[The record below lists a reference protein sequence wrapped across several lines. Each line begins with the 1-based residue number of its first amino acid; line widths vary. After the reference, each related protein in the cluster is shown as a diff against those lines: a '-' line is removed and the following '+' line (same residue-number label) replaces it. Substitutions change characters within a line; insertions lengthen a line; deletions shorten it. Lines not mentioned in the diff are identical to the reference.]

1 MCPFPRLAYRSRQF
15 RRALLGPKTPVAD
28 SLLRPH
34 LSPAQISLFRR
45 MQPSEQAHASEV
57 FARLTDVGQADPDLL
72 AAALLHDAGK
82 IRSPLTLP
90 DRVLIVLGKRLFPQ
104 AVKRWGTGE
113 PNGLHRPFVTAAQ
126 HPTWGAELASAA
138 GAAPRTCDLILRHQD
153 VPSADDPLLAA
164 LQEADDE
171 N

>member
-1 MCPFPRLAYRSRQF
+1 
-15 RRALLGPKTPVAD
+15 
-28 SLLRPH
+28 
-34 LSPAQISLFRR
+34 

-57 FARLTDVGQADPDLL
+57 LARLTAAGHADPDLL

-82 IRSPLTLP
+82 VRSPLTLP
-90 DRVLIVLGKRLFPQ
+90 DRVLVVLGKHLFPQ
-104 AVKRWGTGE
+104 TVKGWGTGE
-113 PNGLHRPFVTAAQ
+113 PNGLRRPFVTAAN
-126 HPTWGAELASAA
+126 HPAWGAELASAA

>member
-1 MCPFPRLAYRSRQF
+1 MCPPPRIAYRSRQF
-15 RRALLGPKTPVAD
+15 RRALLGPKTPVAN

-34 LSPAQISLFRR
+34 LSPAQNSLFRQ

-57 FARLTDVGQADPDLL
+57 FARLTAVGQTDPDLL

-82 IRSPLTLP
+82 VRSPLTLP
-90 DRVLIVLGKRLFPQ
+90 ERVLIVIGKRLFPQ
-104 AVKRWGTGE
+104 TVKSWGSGE
-113 PNGLHRPFVTAAQ
+113 PQGLRRPFVTAAQ
-126 HPTWGAELASAA
+126 HPAWGAELASAA
-138 GAAPRTCDLILRHQD
+138 GAATRTCDLIRRHQD
-153 VPSADDPLLAA
+153 VPCADDPLLAA